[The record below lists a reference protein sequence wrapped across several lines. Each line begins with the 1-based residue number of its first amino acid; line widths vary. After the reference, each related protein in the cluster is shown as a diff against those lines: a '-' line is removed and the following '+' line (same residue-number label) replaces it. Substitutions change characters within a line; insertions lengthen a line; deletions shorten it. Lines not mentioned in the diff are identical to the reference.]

1 MPALPPGEIPVK
13 RTPTTLWLWYR
24 GGSFHGFQRQP
35 GADTVQSTLEAVLRS
50 TGVPATVMP
59 AGRTDRGVHARMQV
73 VSLRLE
79 AGDRPEA
86 LAARLPSLLPPDL
99 GVCAVRQPHP
109 SFHAQWSAEGKTYCY
124 RVQLGGRVAEA
135 WRPYV
140 LEALEEPRLA
150 QRAIAPERLE
160 ELLQAAV
167 GARDFWAFHA
177 SSSPRKVR
185 TLESATV
192 QELGGGLFEVRLR
205 GDSFARY
212 QVRYLVGSALLTAAG
227 QLPEEQWRAALE
239 RADTIPGLRAA
250 ASGLILWEVRYPKGV
265 DPFTP
270 EERSTPAG
278 LPRAPPF
285 LDASGT

>member
-35 GADTVQSTLEAVLRS
+35 GTDTVQSTLEAVLRS

-79 AGDRPEA
+79 AGDSPEA
-86 LAARLPSLLPPDL
+86 LAARLPALLPPEL

-150 QRAIAPERLE
+150 QRAIAPERLAE
-160 ELLQAAV
+160 RLQAAV
-167 GARDFWAFHA
+167 GARDFWAFHEN
-177 SSSPRKVR
+177 SSPRKVR

-239 RADTIPGLRAA
+239 RADPIPGLRAA

-285 LDASGT
+285 VDASGA